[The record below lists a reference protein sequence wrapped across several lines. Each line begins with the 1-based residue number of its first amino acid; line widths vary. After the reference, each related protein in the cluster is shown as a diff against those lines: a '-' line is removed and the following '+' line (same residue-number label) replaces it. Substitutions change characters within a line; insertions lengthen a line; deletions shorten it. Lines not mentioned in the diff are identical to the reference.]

1 MMDSFFFILRRLRR
15 PLLIVIAVIS
25 ISVGGLANIPGVDEH
40 GNPATLGY
48 FYAFYVISYTAT
60 TIGFGEVPYAFSDA
74 QRAWV
79 IFSIY
84 ISVISWAY
92 ALGNIFHMTRDP
104 AFRAALACNQFT
116 VKVRRLAEPF
126 ILIVGYGQSGTML
139 ARMLD
144 RIGHRMV
151 IIEIRPERAARVE
164 VDEYQHT
171 PLVINADGRWPEVL
185 VDAGLTHRM
194 CQAMVVLSGDDDTVQ
209 AVAIGGTAL
218 NPGLRIIARARS
230 AMAAGNLEAFPR
242 IEIVNPF
249 QTFAHNLG
257 QDLHAPEKLFVEE
270 WLTGL
275 PGTARSEV
283 MRLPHGHW
291 VICGFGRFGHYVAH
305 SLTQAGST
313 WTAIDDNPRIPDE
326 PSLLKQGYSINSLS
340 EAGIERAVGLVACT
354 DRDAINLA
362 AVMRARALNPDL
374 FIATRQT
381 HASNASLV
389 EASMANMRFVQA
401 EIMSHE
407 VRQLITSPLLSR
419 FLAILRADEGDM
431 AQRTTVALEAQ
442 IEDRVPFLWGFNCLA
457 AYPGLRE
464 AFAFDPELP
473 LMVGELQIHPD
484 YPERPLR
491 AVALMVLRYDEEF
504 ILPEADFQLH
514 SGDRILFAGQQG
526 AQALQKRHLLTPS
539 PLPFMRT
546 GIEPPRS
553 WAFRQLDEW
562 QKQRR
567 KRLKAEEN
575 AKRFE
580 E

>member
-1 MMDSFFFILRRLRR
+1 METFFLILRRLRR
-15 PLLIVIAVIS
+15 PLLIVIGVIS
-25 ISVGGLANIPGVDEH
+25 ISVFGLANIPGVDAN

-48 FYAFYVISYTAT
+48 FHAFYVISYTAT

-79 IFSIY
+79 VFSIY
-84 ISVISWAY
+84 VSVISWAY
-92 ALGNIFHMTRDP
+92 ALGNVFHMTRDP
-104 AFRAALACNQFT
+104 AFRAAMARNQFAAR
-116 VKVRRLAEPF
+116 VRGLAEPF

-144 RIGHRMV
+144 RIGQRIV
-151 IIEIRPERAARVE
+151 IIEQRPERAARVE
-164 VDEYQHT
+164 VDEFQHA

-185 VDAGLTHRM
+185 VDAGLTHRQ

-230 AMAAGNLEAFPR
+230 AMAAGNLEAFNR

-249 QTFAHNLG
+249 ETFAYNLG
-257 QDLHAPEKLFVEE
+257 QDLSAPEKLFVEE

-275 PGTARSEV
+275 PGTSRSEV
-283 MRLPHGHW
+283 MRLPNGHW

-305 SLTQAGST
+305 ALTQAGST

-326 PSLLKQGYSINSLS
+326 PSLLKQTYSVNSLS

-362 AVMRARALNPDL
+362 AVMRARSLNPNL

-389 EASMANMRFVQA
+389 EASMANMRFIQA

-419 FLAILRADEGDM
+419 FLSILRADEGDL
-431 AQRTTVALEAQ
+431 AQRTAVVLE
-442 IEDRVPFLWGFNCLA
+442 EKNGDRVPFIWGFDCLA

-464 AFAFDPELP
+464 AFDFDPDLS
-473 LMVGELQIHPD
+473 LMLGELLVHPD
-484 YPERPLR
+484 YPGQPLS
-491 AVALMVLRYDEEF
+491 AVALLVTRYDEEF
-504 ILPEADFQLH
+504 VLPAADFCLQ
-514 SGDRILFAGQQG
+514 SGDRILFAGHQG
-526 AQALQKRHLLTPS
+526 VQALQRRHLLTPS
-539 PLPFMRT
+539 PLPFIRT
-546 GIEPPRS
+546 GVEPPRS
-553 WAFRQLDEW
+553 WVFRKVEEW
-562 QKQRR
+562 QKQREKNTSR
-567 KRLKAEEN
+567 SGE
-575 AKRFE
+575 
-580 E
+580 

>member
-1 MMDSFFFILRRLRR
+1 METFFLILRRLRR
-15 PLLIVIAVIS
+15 PLLIVIAVLA
-25 ISVGGLANIPGVDEH
+25 ISVGGLANMPGFDEH

-48 FYAFYVISYTAT
+48 FYAFYVVSYTAT
-60 TIGFGEVPYAFSDA
+60 TIGFGEVPHAFSDA
-74 QRAWV
+74 QRIWV

-92 ALGNIFHMTRDP
+92 ALGNVFHMTRDP
-104 AFRAALACNQFT
+104 AFRAALARSQFAAR
-116 VKVRRLAEPF
+116 VRGLTEPF
-126 ILIVGYGQSGTML
+126 ILIVGYGQSGTLL

-144 RIGHRMV
+144 RIDQRMV
-151 IIEIRPERAARVE
+151 IIELRPERASRVA
-164 VDEYQHT
+164 VDEFQHV

-185 VDAGLTHRM
+185 VDAGLTHRQ
-194 CQAMVVLSGDDDTVQ
+194 CKVMVVLSGDDDTVQ

-218 NPGLRIIARARS
+218 NPSLRIIARARS
-230 AMAAGNLEAFPR
+230 AMAASNLEAFPR

-249 QTFAHNLG
+249 ETFAHNIG
-257 QDLHAPEKLFVEE
+257 QDLAAPEKLFVEE

-283 MRLPHGHW
+283 MRLPNGHW

-305 SLTQAGST
+305 ALSQAGST

-326 PSLLKQGYSINSLS
+326 PALLKQSYSVNSLCQ
-340 EAGIERAVGLVACT
+340 AGIERAVGLVACT

-362 AVMRARALNPDL
+362 AVMRARSLNPNL

-389 EASMANMRFVQA
+389 EAAMANMRFIQA

-419 FLAILRADEGDM
+419 FLTLLRADSGDL
-431 AQRTTVALEAQ
+431 AQRTAATLETH
-442 IEDRVPFLWGFNCLA
+442 IGDRVPFIWGFNCLA

-464 AFAFDPELP
+464 AFAFDPDLP
-473 LMVGELQIHPD
+473 LMLGELLIHPD
-484 YPERPLR
+484 YPEQPLN
-491 AVALMVLRYDEEF
+491 AVALMVRRHDKEF
-504 ILPEADFQLH
+504 ILPDGEFRLQ

-526 AQALQKRHLLTPS
+526 VQALQKRHLLTPS
-539 PLPFMRT
+539 PLPFIRT
-546 GIEPPRS
+546 GVEPPRS
-553 WAFRQLDEW
+553 WVFRQLNDW
-562 QKQRR
+562 QKQRKTPKNTR
-567 KRLKAEEN
+567 RGNK
-575 AKRFE
+575 
-580 E
+580 